1 MLVIRF
7 APALDRFVRNDAPL
21 IAERAATCGRVAT
34 EGGDEHTVVRRALSV
49 RDPALWQSAEA
60 HCPSGL
66 DERFVSHW
74 AASVAARMR
83 KAMSAPVIESRKAS
97 ASTQMLT
104 YWMFVINARIPPK
117 TTFRD
122 RVFLPSFD
130 PG

>member
-1 MLVIRF
+1 MTH
-7 APALDRFVRNDAPL
+7 AAAFV
-21 IAERAATCGRVAT
+21 AATTRRFSTNTPQRACAT

-104 YWMFVINARIPPK
+104 YQMFVINARVPPK
-117 TTFRD
+117 RRFRD
-122 RVFLPSFD
+122 PRFLTAMSCAIAARPL
-130 PG
+130 